1 MIIKKLR
8 KAFLGVAILTSIL
21 LGEAFPALAN
31 VTYPIDVNE
40 EMTHPTY
47 WQDKSGMDYDTLLMT
62 KSEISNLNEE
72 IVKTDGTYVLKL
84 EDFNE
89 TYSPDEYM
97 DILLDEQYDKDYD
110 EYFINTQ
117 KINPDEFFEDMR
129 QAISKTGYRGS
140 ERKIQYAVATEIA
153 DVRSWPCSDYL
164 GYEQMDYDDEF
175 QETSITVNE
184 PFLILQKCI
193 YNDEL
198 YYWGHTRCCSGWIL
212 AKSLAICKTKQE
224 WLDAW
229 KVDVNDKN
237 FLVVTQDKVTLEDSY
252 YYPKTSG
259 VKLDMGTVLKLV
271 PNMEKPKNLNA
282 RGMWYNYVVY
292 LPTRDS
298 KGYYEKQVALI
309 SEHYN
314 VNIGYPDMTQTK
326 IMELAFSCLGNRY
339 GWGGMLNAVDCS
351 QYAQNIYKCFGLY
364 LPRNTSWQR
373 KVPGK
378 KISVSDMDAK
388 DKVKI
393 LKTCPAGSMIY
404 YAGHT
409 FMYIGCVDD
418 VPYCINSAGGFCD
431 SYEGSTYYSL
441 NSVVIN
447 PLTVKLTNGTTWL
460 DKSIDIMVFASDDI
474 VSDIGK
480 PKSVAIT
487 GICNKANGIEI
498 TWSKNEEADGYEI
511 YRSVND
517 NAFTKIKQ
525 IDVAS
530 KVRFTDEKAT
540 RNGSTYKYK
549 IVAFSNIYG
558 KKYISDYSDIKTCYR
573 LTRPVITLAK
583 TQNIN
588 YAKPKL
594 LLKWKKNSKVTGYK
608 IKLVSATKITTY
620 NIKNPARYS
629 KVISSLTKGKKYT
642 ITVTA
647 YKKVGGKTYTSAV
660 SKKKVVKRFGK

>member
-1 MIIKKLR
+1 
-8 KAFLGVAILTSIL
+8 
-21 LGEAFPALAN
+21 
-31 VTYPIDVNE
+31 
-40 EMTHPTY
+40 
-47 WQDKSGMDYDTLLMT
+47 
-62 KSEISNLNEE
+62 
-72 IVKTDGTYVLKL
+72 
-84 EDFNE
+84 
-89 TYSPDEYM
+89 
-97 DILLDEQYDKDYD
+97 
-110 EYFINTQ
+110 
-117 KINPDEFFEDMR
+117 
-129 QAISKTGYRGS
+129 
-140 ERKIQYAVATEIA
+140 
-153 DVRSWPCSDYL
+153 
-164 GYEQMDYDDEF
+164 
-175 QETSITVNE
+175 
-184 PFLILQKCI
+184 
-193 YNDEL
+193 
-198 YYWGHTRCCSGWIL
+198 
-212 AKSLAICKTKQE
+212 
-224 WLDAW
+224 
-229 KVDVNDKN
+229 
-237 FLVVTQDKVTLEDSY
+237 
-252 YYPKTSG
+252 
-259 VKLDMGTVLKLV
+259 
-271 PNMEKPKNLNA
+271 
-282 RGMWYNYVVY
+282 
-292 LPTRDS
+292 
-298 KGYYEKQVALI
+298 
-309 SEHYN
+309 
-314 VNIGYPDMTQTK
+314 
-326 IMELAFSCLGNRY
+326 
-339 GWGGMLNAVDCS
+339 
-351 QYAQNIYKCFGLY
+351 
-364 LPRNTSWQR
+364 
-373 KVPGK
+373 
-378 KISVSDMDAK
+378 
-388 DKVKI
+388 
-393 LKTCPAGSMIY
+393 MIY

-525 IDVAS
+525 IDVAG

-549 IVAFSNIYG
+549 IVAFSNING
-558 KKYISDYSDIKTCYR
+558 KKYTSDYSDIKTCYR

-583 TQNIN
+583 TQKIN
-588 YAKPKL
+588 SAKPKL
-594 LLKWKKNSKVTGYK
+594 LIKWKKNSKVTGYK

-660 SKKKVVKRFGK
+660 SKKKVIKRFGK